1 MASLTVPLGVTLIA
15 VAGADIFTTVL
26 HYEHR
31 GLLTPRLHRAVWLV
45 VRGVARRLRGGL
57 RTYVLS
63 LGAPLMMVSALV
75 AWMVLLVIGFALI
88 YLPALGSGALAAAP
102 AGTPPVVSAV
112 YFSAVTLSTL
122 GLGDMT
128 PRSWPYQLVAG
139 IQALAGLGLAT
150 MTISYV
156 LNVYRVLQRINTL
169 AGALEQQ
176 LPASGHATD
185 VLAAHFVDGHPRE
198 LSTRLHDLY
207 RDLLA
212 YSEGLH
218 HYPLVFYFH
227 SGRRFRSLP
236 YAYTVIGQLVA
247 ALRWGLPTGHPATT
261 DPWLVSLT
269 DCALHLAAYVEHHFT
284 DAPPAPSPS
293 VTAAVFR
300 RQVTADGGADD
311 PAVAAFVR
319 LTHRMAALAGVE
331 DHDTDA
337 QRYARYVGWSA
348 FVQRAAGFVDVT
360 ARALAA
366 DTGASGPASAWSVVR
381 TTPSPGEVGAP
392 RP

>member
-1 MASLTVPLGVTLIA
+1 MHVLAVPIGLALVA

-31 GLLTPRLHRAVWLV
+31 GLLTPRLHRVVWLA
-45 VRGVARRLRGGL
+45 VRAVSRRLPGGA

-63 LGAPLMMVSALV
+63 LGAPLMMVSTLL
-75 AWMVLLVIGFALI
+75 AWLTLLVIGFALV
-88 YLPALGSGALAAAP
+88 YLPALETGALAAP
-102 AGTPPVVSAV
+102 PPGTPPVVSAV

-128 PRSWPYQLVAG
+128 PRSSAYQLVAG
-139 IQALAGLGLAT
+139 VEALAGLGLAT

-156 LNVYRVLQRINTL
+156 LNVYQVLQRINTL

-176 LPASGHATD
+176 LPAPGHATD
-185 VLAAHFVDGHPRE
+185 VLAPHFVSGQPRE

-236 YAYTVIGQLVA
+236 YAFTVVAQLVA
-247 ALRWGLPTGHPATT
+247 ALRWGLPKGHPATT
-261 DPWLVSLT
+261 DPWLTALA
-269 DCALHLAAYVEHHFT
+269 DCALDLAAYVERHFT
-284 DAPPAPSPS
+284 GAPPAPARPLD
-293 VTAAVFR
+293 ADAFA
-300 RQVTADGGADD
+300 RQTSAPKRPDD
-311 PAVAAFVR
+311 PAVAQFVW
-319 LTHRMAALAGVE
+319 LTDHMAALAGVDDRDSPAE
-331 DHDTDA
+331 
-337 QRYARYVGWSA
+337 RYARYLGWLA
-348 FVQRAAGFVDVT
+348 FAQRAAGFVDVA
-360 ARALAA
+360 ARALASEVPP
-366 DTGASGPASAWSVVR
+366 SGPEASWLA
-381 TTPSPGEVGAP
+381 TPPAP
-392 RP
+392 QAPQIDTLPR